1 MNMGGICIGCT
12 MPGFPDKFAPFYA
25 AAPGSFLSSTTSK
38 TVGSFIRRFRSLSM
52 SDKLVSNQWEND
64 RDLAS
69 GWARYRSQPRGA
81 EKVAHRIYERV
92 QAKKSS

>member
-25 AAPGSFLSSTTSK
+25 TPPGAYLSSTASK
-38 TVGSFIRRFRSLSM
+38 TVGGFIRRFRALSM
-52 SDKLVSNQWEND
+52 RDKQVSPRWEQD

-69 GWARYRSQPRGA
+69 GWARYRTQPRGA
-81 EKVAHRIYERV
+81 EKVAHHFYERI
-92 QAKKSS
+92 QARTKA